1 MKAISKNYIHA
12 FMWTGALLLCASL
25 MACSSDSTIWEEDSY
40 EGVPMQFSQAAIS
53 NPVSRSSSTNYLTQG
68 FLVSCWKGY
77 NTDKQFITMDKYEVK
92 YQSIPW
98 DNLSKWDYVGST
110 SEGYYQSQIER
121 YLECIDGSNVN
132 DFDLLT
138 GNTIQKDRTMN
149 GATTDYERYVALPFH
164 HFTSKVRFAVYNNY
178 RKETPNNFYLN
189 NVKVR
194 VVSDN
199 FVTGGN
205 GYEANLKISDMLN
218 GTFTVTTKA
227 ATEEQK
233 ILLQTDDSKQ
243 GNLNTAIDREHAYFC
258 ECQNGML
265 QIPQHG
271 VRMTVSFDV
280 CGLDYENDFTSPDG
294 SIVYDKA
301 TKTIHY
307 IDIPIKDT
315 KTNMEYFHW
324 ESNNIYTYVIKI
336 TEFYPLSIDFSA
348 ELIPW
353 TDVYGNIETN
363 LEK

>member
-1 MKAISKNYIHA
+1 MGTK
-12 FMWTGALLLCASL
+12 
-25 MACSSDSTIWEEDSY
+25 STD
-40 EGVPMQFSQAAIS
+40 
-53 NPVSRSSSTNYLTQG
+53 
-68 FLVSCWKGY
+68 
-77 NTDKQFITMDKYEVK
+77 D
-92 YQSIPW
+92 
-98 DNLSKWDYVGST
+98 
-110 SEGYYQSQIER
+110 YYQDQYQRYWDASAFPYRFYAITPCPSAADIANFTLSDER
-121 YLECIDGSNVN
+121 LVIPTSVAFAYQTCTNGVLTAGAEPYMPAEVECIDGSNVN

-218 GTFTVTTKA
+218 GTFTETTKA

-243 GNLNTAIDREHAYFC
+243 GNLNTAIDREHVYFC

-348 ELIPW
+348 ELTPW